1 VSQPSSALFF
11 HAETPDYSC
20 ATCHD
25 LDTHRLRLELSRFR
39 DPADRRCDT
48 CHHPDSQIYTQI
60 EGISTAVV
68 SAQDAYDAASQ
79 TIESAAGLGM
89 ITDDAEAALV
99 GAKTSLIQAQAAV
112 HTTKLTEVAKL
123 ADDARTRAE
132 GATELATAKIDQ
144 SVFRRQAMIIVL
156 VLIVA
161 GVVFL
166 ALTKRRLDRELERAI
181 ADAAPPA
188 RPPDP
193 GG

>member
-1 VSQPSSALFF
+1 M
-11 HAETPDYSC
+11 
-20 ATCHD
+20 
-25 LDTHRLRLELSRFR
+25 

-60 EGISTAVV
+60 EGISNAVV
-68 SAQDAYDAASQ
+68 SAQDAYDAADRK
-79 TIESAAGLGM
+79 IASAAGLGM

-112 HTTKLTEVAKL
+112 HTTKLTEVADL
-123 ADDARTRAE
+123 AGDAKAKAE

-156 VLIVA
+156 ALILA
-161 GVVFL
+161 GVAFL
-166 ALTKRRLDRELERAI
+166 AFTKIRLDRELERAI
-181 ADAAPPA
+181 AESSPPSE
-188 RPPDP
+188 PPDP